1 MNHFD
6 MCLLSH
12 RKIVVLKTTIYHY
25 NFIPKA
31 VKKMAQIKKKSV
43 LSILLPRFLGIVQY
57 ITAIL
62 SYNHFCTFFAEFRAK
77 YSNYNKL
84 FWII

>member
-31 VKKMAQIKKKSV
+31 VKKMAQIKKKIRIINFIAPVPWNRSV
-43 LSILLPRFLGIVQY
+43 YNRHIVV
-57 ITAIL
+57 
-62 SYNHFCTFFAEFRAK
+62 
-77 YSNYNKL
+77 
-84 FWII
+84 